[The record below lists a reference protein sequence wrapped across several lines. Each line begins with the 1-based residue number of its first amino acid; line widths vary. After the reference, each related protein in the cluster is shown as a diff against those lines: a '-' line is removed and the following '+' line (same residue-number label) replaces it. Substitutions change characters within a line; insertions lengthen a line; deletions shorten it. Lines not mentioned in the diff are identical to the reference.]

1 MSRKKATV
9 RIGKTRDRIYPA
21 MKILVVA
28 PSWVGDMTMA
38 QSLFKKCRSLGRD
51 VVIDVLAP
59 EWSLPLL
66 CRMPEIRKAI
76 ALPAGH
82 GQLLFFKRRAIG
94 LSLIGEAYDWAIVT
108 PRTWKSA
115 LVPFFAKIPRR
126 TGYTGELRFGLI
138 NDRRHLDRKK
148 LDKTILR
155 LLALAGDR
163 KAPLPPDI
171 EFYPELS
178 VDRENQVRLI
188 DELGLSLE
196 QPVVCFCPGAEYGPA
211 KQWPVSYFRKL
222 AEMLIAEG
230 FQIWAMGSAK
240 ETGLGSSID
249 PGKGKWYKNL
259 CGLTRLKDTID
270 LMAMAS
276 HVVTND
282 SGLMHVAAAVEARV
296 EAIYGSSSPAYT
308 PPLSDRADVYYLGL
322 DCSPC
327 YKRKCP
333 LGHFK
338 CLRDISPETI
348 FEAIVRK

>member
-1 MSRKKATV
+1 
-9 RIGKTRDRIYPA
+9 
-21 MKILVVA
+21 MKILVIA

-38 QSLFKKCRSLGRD
+38 QSIFKKCRAMGRD
-51 VVIDVLAP
+51 VVIDVVAP

-66 CRMPEIRKAI
+66 YRMPEVRRAI
-76 ALPAGH
+76 SLPAGH
-82 GQLLFFKRRAIG
+82 GQLRFFKRRAIG
-94 LSLIGEAYDWAIVT
+94 RSLIEEAYDWAIVT

-115 LVPFFAKIPRR
+115 LVPFFAKIARR
-126 TGYTGELRFGLI
+126 TGYTGELRFWLI

-163 KAPLPPDI
+163 NGPLPPDI

-178 VDRENQVRLI
+178 VDRGNQTRLI
-188 DELGLSLE
+188 HEFGL
-196 QPVVCFCPGAEYGPA
+196 PAKRPAVCFCPGAEYGPA
-211 KQWPVSYFRKL
+211 KQWPVAYFRQL

-230 FQIWAMGSAK
+230 FQVWSMGSAK
-240 ETGLGSSID
+240 EAGLGSSID

-259 CGLTRLKDTID
+259 CGRTRLEDTID

-276 HVVTND
+276 HAVTND
-282 SGLMHVAAAVEARV
+282 SGLMHIAAAVGTRV
-296 EAIYGSSSPAYT
+296 EAIYGSSAPSYT
-308 PPLSDRADVYYLGL
+308 PPLTDRADIYYLGL
-322 DCSPC
+322 HCSPC

-333 LGHFK
+333 LGHLK
-338 CLRDISPETI
+338 CLRDIYPEKI